1 MWQIN
6 ELLKNQEGNVMISH
20 LHKQRKKGGN
30 ICGRSMN
37 KARSQ
42 EGNAMILHL
51 HKTMGKKIHSID

>member
-1 MWQIN
+1 
-6 ELLKNQEGNVMISH
+6 MISH